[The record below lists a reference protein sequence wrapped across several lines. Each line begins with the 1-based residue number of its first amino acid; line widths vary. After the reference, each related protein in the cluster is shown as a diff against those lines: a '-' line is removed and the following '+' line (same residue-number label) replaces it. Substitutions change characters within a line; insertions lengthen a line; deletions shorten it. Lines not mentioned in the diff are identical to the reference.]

1 VICQP
6 WKALARSACDV
17 AVTTLLLGGAFC
29 VPSFA
34 VEAAATPSSSAK
46 AVHAPPPAAAS
57 PIDFPTIVERYGPAV
72 VNISQVSGNDQ
83 RASAPTMDG
92 IEADDPVFAFF
103 RRTVQETS
111 SAPPRVVSGTGSGF
125 IISPDGLVLTTAHV
139 AGRADE
145 ATVKLPDRREF
156 KAKVLAVDLQSDTA
170 LLQMEA
176 ASNLPVVK
184 LGDSSR
190 LRVGEPLL
198 TIGAPDGTDNT
209 VTAGLV
215 SATPRTLPDGTAFPF
230 FQTDITVNPDNS
242 GGPVFN
248 RLGEVVG
255 INVQVYADAD
265 RYRTVTFAIP
275 INTALAFRKQS
286 QASGKSSHGS
296 LGIEVQDID
305 PGLAAAFGLPRPG
318 GALVTA
324 VAAASGSRAAAPGG
338 LKPGDVILQIGA
350 KPIDHSVDLLEY
362 VANLQPGTR
371 TTLKLV
377 RSRRSMTISVPVG
390 ASDENQVVRSGPAS
404 TNAADRIGLIVH
416 SLSDAERRES
426 GLSSGLIVDG
436 TIGLAASAGIQQGDV
451 VLSVNGTPVASREE
465 LGALVT
471 RAGKDVALLIQ
482 RDNVRSFIS
491 LDLK

>member
-6 WKALARSACDV
+6 WKALARSACDA
-17 AVTTLLLGGAFC
+17 AVTALLLGGAFC
-29 VPSFA
+29 VPSLA
-34 VEAAATPSSSAK
+34 VEATATPLSPAK
-46 AVHAPPPAAAS
+46 AVHAPPPPAAS

-72 VNISQVSGNDQ
+72 VNISAVSGTDQ
-83 RASAPTMDG
+83 RASEPTLDG

-103 RRTVQETS
+103 RRGMQETP

-139 AGRADE
+139 AGHADE
-145 ATVKLPDRREF
+145 VTVKLTDRREV
-156 KAKVLAVDLQSDTA
+156 KAKVLAVDPQSDTA
-170 LLQMEA
+170 LLQIEA

-184 LGDSSR
+184 LGDSSH

-198 TIGAPDGTDNT
+198 TIGVPDGADNT
-209 VTAGLV
+209 VTAGLL

-230 FQTDITVNPDNS
+230 FQTDIAVNPDNS
-242 GGPVFN
+242 GGPIFN

-255 INVQVYADAD
+255 INVQIYGDPE

-275 INTALAFRKQS
+275 INVALAFRRQS
-286 QASGKSSHGS
+286 QPSGRSPHGT
-296 LGIEVQDID
+296 LGIEVQDIN
-305 PGLAAAFGLPRPG
+305 PGLAAAFGLPRPA
-318 GALVTA
+318 GALVTS
-324 VAAASGSRAAAPGG
+324 VAAAPGARAAPGG
-338 LKPGDVILQIGA
+338 LKAGDVILQIGA
-350 KPIDHSVDLLEY
+350 KPIDHSVELLEY
-362 VANLQPGTR
+362 VANLQPGTKA
-371 TTLKLV
+371 TLKLIRGK
-377 RSRRSMTISVPVG
+377 RSVTMTVPVG
-390 ASDENQVVRSGPAS
+390 TSDEIQAVRTGPAS
-404 TNAADRIGLIVH
+404 TSNAADRLGLTVH
-416 SLSDAERRES
+416 SLSDAERRAS

-436 TIGLAASAGIQQGDV
+436 TAGPAASAGIQPGDL

-471 RAGKDVALLIQ
+471 RAGKEVALLIQ